1 MFFHSTQP
9 ATESGPL
16 RVSEFQRRRG
26 QSGPDADTSAGLTQL
41 SSLSPSLLQDLLRFE
56 DPSRHTE
63 GLDVLLVLAAA
74 LRHGRDLRLH
84 LEHDLQVLPLTVFP
98 VNRLVHLPL
107 SPAERDKLR
116 LNRLRLLHV
125 EPAPADAL
133 RRDTAQLWPLGLLLW
148 ELALRGTRDELLPQ
162 IAGHAAYRIAPGA
175 SLDGLELRGSLAMAV
190 DRMRR
195 DARSL
200 RTIADWPGFDR
211 ERAIRLVN
219 GLYLQAALVVSR
231 AHPAATNDGWISA
244 R

>member
-1 MFFHSTQP
+1 MIFHPTQP

-26 QSGPDADTSAGLTQL
+26 MSDGDAETSAGLTQL

-56 DPSRHTE
+56 EPDRDTD
-63 GLDVLLVLAAA
+63 GLDVLLVMAAA
-74 LRHGRDLRLH
+74 LRHGRNLRLH
-84 LEHDLQVLPLTVFP
+84 LEYHLQVLPLTVFP

-107 SPAERDKLR
+107 SPLERDKLR

-133 RRDTAQLWPLGLLLW
+133 RKDTAHLWPLGLLLW

-175 SLDGLELRGSLAMAV
+175 NLDGLELSGSLAMAV
-190 DRMRR
+190 ERMRR

-200 RTIADWPGFDR
+200 RSIAEWPGFDR

-219 GLYLQAALVVSR
+219 GLYLQSALMVSR
-231 AHPAATNDGWISA
+231 AHPAATNDGWASS